1 MVHSG
6 WGSRFVPGGTQY
18 TNMELILLLYLT
30 KVGQTRQKV
39 REKNSG
45 FLKSKKAFKLSCY
58 LLAQGFL
65 WFLSDVYEL
74 QFDFLKFLEFEN
86 VSKQGENLLN

>member
-30 KVGQTRQKV
+30 KVGQTGQKV
-39 REKNSG
+39 REKNSS
-45 FLKSKKAFKLSCY
+45 FLKSKDCHVTCQFRVS
-58 LLAQGFL
+58 
-65 WFLSDVYEL
+65 
-74 QFDFLKFLEFEN
+74 FDFYLMYMN
-86 VSKQGENLLN
+86 YNLIFKNS

>member
-30 KVGQTRQKV
+30 KVGQTGQKV
-39 REKNSG
+39 REKNSS
-45 FLKSKKAFKLSCY
+45 FLKSKDCH
-58 LLAQGFL
+58 
-65 WFLSDVYEL
+65 VTC
-74 QFDFLKFLEFEN
+74 
-86 VSKQGENLLN
+86 